1 MFILL
6 RKLSTDIVS
15 KLDRVN
21 CDIVRAI
28 FNSGGAR
35 RAEVQSR
42 GCLHLPCLTNFPMID
57 RIKATC
63 VWIKVHQGPI
73 CSFAR
78 TAQEYQLSREIK
90 LIIGGGDI
98 YTRSLFLSLSP
109 TEYRYRTI
117 RFQRKEESERCWS
130 LFACHWE
137 PSVGCEFSSSV
148 NDGIYSPIRPAYLL
162 IWRANSMIITNWT
175 PASTV
180 NRGTSWWK

>member
-6 RKLSTDIVS
+6 GELSTDIVS

-35 RAEVQSR
+35 RAQVQSR

-63 VWIKVHQGPI
+63 VWIKVHWRPI

-90 LIIGGGDI
+90 LIIGGGGI
-98 YTRSLFLSLSP
+98 HTLSLFFSLSLSL
-109 TEYRYRTI
+109 TEYKYRTI
-117 RFQRKEESERCWS
+117 SFQRKEESERCWS
-130 LFACHWE
+130 RFVCHWE

-148 NDGIYSPIRPAYLL
+148 NDGRIYLPIPPIYSSEELTQ
-162 IWRANSMIITNWT
+162 W
-175 PASTV
+175 
-180 NRGTSWWK
+180 